1 LLNKIAQYNK
11 PVIASVGGLLFE
23 EIDKLHMFFKNR
35 DIPLSIL
42 HCVGLYPTK
51 ANEQALEYISD
62 LHNRYPK
69 TVIGLSSHGCPENW
83 EEIIIGIA
91 KDIEIYERH
100 VDLEHKNTY
109 SLTPLDLD
117 TYLKVALKTWNML
130 YGALEIK
137 KQKEGLRSSFMRGA
151 YLKRDIAPNELIT
164 QDDLYF
170 ALPIIDA
177 THLDGSE
184 CSKYITFQALCEL
197 KKDEPLLSTKI
208 IKHNTRPEILDIMT
222 YTKQVLKDGQI
233 ILPKNMK
240 CEISHHYGLFNWD
253 KYGMVLITLI
263 NQQYC
268 KKLLILQAGQK
279 NPEHYHK
286 EKLETFFVLY
296 GTAIVEVD
304 GIIHKLKQGNMI
316 TIQPGQKHYISTDG
330 DSDVIIEELSTNHK
344 PNDSY
349 YTDETITTN
358 KHRKT
363 EVYLLND

>member
-1 LLNKIAQYNK
+1 
-11 PVIASVGGLLFE
+11 
-23 EIDKLHMFFKNR
+23 
-35 DIPLSIL
+35 
-42 HCVGLYPTK
+42 
-51 ANEQALEYISD
+51 
-62 LHNRYPK
+62 
-69 TVIGLSSHGCPENW
+69 
-83 EEIIIGIA
+83 
-91 KDIEIYERH
+91 
-100 VDLEHKNTY
+100 
-109 SLTPLDLD
+109 
-117 TYLKVALKTWNML
+117 
-130 YGALEIK
+130 
-137 KQKEGLRSSFMRGA
+137 
-151 YLKRDIAPNELIT
+151 
-164 QDDLYF
+164 
-170 ALPIIDA
+170 
-177 THLDGSE
+177 
-184 CSKYITFQALCEL
+184 
-197 KKDEPLLSTKI
+197 
-208 IKHNTRPEILDIMT
+208 
-222 YTKQVLKDGQI
+222 
-233 ILPKNMK
+233 MK